1 MSTADKAPATKKG
14 ALVISEV
21 ESVVEVSPVLPAVH
35 RMRGAEGAP
44 WVDKI
49 AWQKAGHVM

>member
-21 ESVVEVSPVLPAVH
+21 ESVVEVSPVFAG
-35 RMRGAEGAP
+35 GAAH
-44 WVDKI
+44 
-49 AWQKAGHVM
+49 AWC